1 MKSISLFLDIAK
13 VANFWWKN
21 TYLSKTHGKG
31 NVSFVFFVFSTLS
44 LPEKLKNSIYEMPII
59 PQTLNINNLRTTN
72 AKSINLNTIRKLI
85 KYSLK
90 KIRVKAM
97 FTTTIFE
104 MLLFVGKTVLSPTQ
118 RDTGSERVNV
128 PVKNQKNLQILLKL
142 LEKWLAYKLMKFWVV
157 FHCFWFYLTLS
168 LPKKLEKLICEMP
181 VVPQTLNI
189 NNMRTTNAKSIS
201 LHTIRKLIKYSLK
214 KVMFTLF
221 TLCKGNVYSYRFW
234 DVTIWRQNWKG

>member
-1 MKSISLFLDIAK
+1 M
-13 VANFWWKN
+13 
-21 TYLSKTHGKG
+21 G

-97 FTTTIFE
+97 FTTTVFE
-104 MLLFVGKTVLSPTQ
+104 MLLFVGKMVLSPTQ

-142 LEKWLAYKLMKFWVV
+142 LEK
-157 FHCFWFYLTLS
+157 
-168 LPKKLEKLICEMP
+168 
-181 VVPQTLNI
+181 
-189 NNMRTTNAKSIS
+189 
-201 LHTIRKLIKYSLK
+201 
-214 KVMFTLF
+214 
-221 TLCKGNVYSYRFW
+221 
-234 DVTIWRQNWKG
+234 